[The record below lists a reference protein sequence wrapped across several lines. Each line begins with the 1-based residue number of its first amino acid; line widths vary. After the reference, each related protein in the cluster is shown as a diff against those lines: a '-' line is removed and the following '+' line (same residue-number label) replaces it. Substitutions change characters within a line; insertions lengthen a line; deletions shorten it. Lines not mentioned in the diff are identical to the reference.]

1 MQNTATIFVFD
12 NSCMLRCEQ
21 ERNFDILID
30 YWALVGQY
38 LNIYKSDS
46 VMLYI

>member
-12 NSCMLRCEQ
+12 NSYMLRCEQ
-21 ERNFDILID
+21 ERNFDIYV

-38 LNIYKSDS
+38 LNICKSDS
-46 VMLYI
+46 VMLCI